1 MQKVIKFI
9 PNALTLC
16 NLLCGLGAIFSAFTG
31 SMVTAFWFI
40 VVAAIFDFMDGFAAK
55 LLNARSEVGVQLD
68 SLSDVV
74 SFGVAPAFM
83 LCLST
88 IMTSGVHAPVWI
100 GFTPLLLALA
110 AAYRLAVFNTDT
122 TQTTEFRGLPT
133 PAMGLLV
140 AVISCYAMRLF
151 GTPTLWAVL
160 SPAITLLL
168 CALMVS
174 RVPMFSFKFKDFS
187 FENNKLKFVFAFCS
201 IGVII
206 WLGVIPAVGVIIAS
220 YILISLVLWV
230 VPKEKNSIK

>member
-1 MQKVIKFI
+1 MQKLIKFI
-9 PNALTLC
+9 PNLITLL

-40 VVAAIFDFMDGFAAK
+40 VVAAVFDFCDGLAAK

-88 IMTSGVHAPVWI
+88 IMMTGVSAPIWV
-100 GFTPLLLALA
+100 GFVPLLLAAA

-140 AVISCYAMRLF
+140 ASISCYTMRLW
-151 GTPTLWAVL
+151 GTPVTWAIL
-160 SPAITLLL
+160 SPAITLILG
-168 CALMVS
+168 ALMVS
-174 RVPMFSFKFKDFS
+174 RIPMFSFKFKDFS
-187 FENNKLKFVFAFCS
+187 FANNKLRLIFALCS
-201 IGVII
+201 LAALI
-206 WLGVIPAVGVIIAS
+206 WLGVIAATGVIIAS
-220 YILISLVLWV
+220 YILISVVLWLT
-230 VPKEKNSIK
+230 KK